1 MMERSAYGHSMGRM
15 ARGLVPSR
23 AIVGRWMPNLAIG
36 FGCAIIAQIAAEV
49 LSRVLGS
56 SWPSWGDLAFS
67 IGGVVMAMLTA
78 FPLRTCIFNA
88 RKPATPMVSTDP
100 SVPGS
105 S

>member
-1 MMERSAYGHSMGRM
+1 MERSMYGHSIGRM
-15 ARGLVPSR
+15 ARGLLPSR

-49 LSRVLGS
+49 LSRMLGS
-56 SWPSWGDLAFS
+56 SWPSWGDLACL
-67 IGGVVMAMLTA
+67 IGGVVMAMIVT
-78 FPLRTCIFNA
+78 FPLRTCTSNA
-88 RKPATPMVSTDP
+88 RKPVTPMVSTDP

>member
-1 MMERSAYGHSMGRM
+1 MERSMYGHSIGRM
-15 ARGLVPSR
+15 ARGLLPSR

-56 SWPSWGDLAFS
+56 SWPSWGDLACL
-67 IGGVVMAMLTA
+67 IGGVVMAMIVT
-78 FPLRTCIFNA
+78 FPLRTCTSNA
-88 RKPATPMVSTDP
+88 RKPVTPMVSTDP